1 MKVVWRNGK
10 ASTKYSMWMD
20 ISSHQD
26 SAFEMSFAS
35 KTDFDINKFGYNIVV
50 KMNVNVQN

>member
-1 MKVVWRNGK
+1 
-10 ASTKYSMWMD
+10 MWMD